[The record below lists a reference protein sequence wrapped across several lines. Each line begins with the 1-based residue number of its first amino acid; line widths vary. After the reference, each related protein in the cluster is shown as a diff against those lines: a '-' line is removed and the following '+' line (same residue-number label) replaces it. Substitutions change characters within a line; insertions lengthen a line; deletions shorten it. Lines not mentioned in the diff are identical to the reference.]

1 MKYII
6 IRLIC
11 AQELIYS
18 IPSSSICFLFFTN
31 NSVGAQSFDQ
41 LAMRAWCGDTLLQVI
56 FASKMGI
63 HAAVCGTEGRTV
75 ATNQKTAHTFDESDV
90 LENIQHKGLRHV
102 LYLVTWP

>member
-1 MKYII
+1 
-6 IRLIC
+6 
-11 AQELIYS
+11 
-18 IPSSSICFLFFTN
+18 
-31 NSVGAQSFDQ
+31 
-41 LAMRAWCGDTLLQVI
+41 
-56 FASKMGI
+56 MGI